1 MTYKINRKLKI
12 VKIFLPKEACRRE
25 LKKPYYRAYDEPFS
39 HKFMFLLKKFY
50 INILGFLT
58 DETMNKLLELE
69 INSIRLSPSFEACKT
84 NIQQAEVNLNKI
96 DEFKKESEYYIY
108 EYFEDIKRQVD
119 LRRETLKVEIDDYS
133 DDIINKVNQTQ
144 KKCNTLSKTVKLISA
159 EIEKSRIDLKQLTKD
174 FDNFVIND
182 TKFED
187 ISLKVNELKP
197 KLTDLYDKYKDS
209 LLDNKKY
216 AFCFNPIKIED
227 IFGYFDINHG
237 VI

>member
-1 MTYKINRKLKI
+1 MS
-12 VKIFLPKEACRRE
+12 EACN
-25 LKKPYYRAYDEPFS
+25 K
-39 HKFMFLLKKFY
+39 
-50 INILGFLT
+50 NIK
-58 DETMNKLLELE
+58 E
-69 INSIRLSPSFEACKT
+69 
-84 NIQQAEVNLNKI
+84 AEVNLNKI